1 MASYVRLD
9 DARIEEMLKDEHGP
23 VGQFLD
29 SITKRMEAVAIMR
42 VPVRVGNV
50 WSEATTTAR
59 PPGYT
64 KASIG
69 RRIGHHGGTGGLY
82 GSVNAAGNPTYFLE
96 HQPDGAVQMHSR
108 HPFLTTSL
116 WEAEVF

>member
-1 MASYVRLD
+1 MAENVELD
-9 DARIEEMLKDEHGP
+9 DAQIEAMLNDEEGP
-23 VGQFLD
+23 VGDFLN
-29 SITKRMEAVAIMR
+29 SITKRMEAVAVMR
-42 VPVRVGNV
+42 APVREGNV
-50 WSEATTTAR
+50 WNEMSTNAR
-59 PPGYT
+59 PPGYL

-96 HQPDGAVQMHSR
+96 APAVQMHSK
-108 HPFLTTSL
+108 HPFLTTAL